1 MMKSVLLL
9 MVAFTF
15 AQAGHA
21 LGASIADTPWDEG
34 NVETLRTFN
43 KASVARFLT
52 DVLGNF
58 SGHGEC
64 SCVKPDDIDGFTWA
78 GLEGDGKLEL
88 VASLD
93 VNGRAFFDALLIFW
107 RDASGR
113 MTYQEVRGSGIHN
126 LRTVIRDLKGDG
138 KKELVIPIELVSHS
152 SAGAAIWPA
161 VYRLEKGKYVEASGD
176 FPGFYEDEALP
187 KLKSKTENTRR
198 TMTRVGTSETPLD
211 LEYRQSLQG
220 KLADLIT
227 ERNKILRVIGR
238 DPTAGLQDARAW
250 MKSNDPDL
258 LQDAAVTLKDISG
271 HEDEARAAGEAY
283 QRTARDTFQ
292 AHSAVNH

>member
-9 MVAFTF
+9 LVAFTF

-21 LGASIADTPWDEG
+21 LGASITDTPWDQG
-34 NVETLRTFN
+34 SIETLRTYD
-43 KASVARFLT
+43 KASVAGFLT
-52 DVLGNF
+52 GVIGNF
-58 SGHGEC
+58 SGHGDC
-64 SCVKPDDIDGFTWA
+64 SCVKPKDIDEYTWA
-78 GLEGDGKLEL
+78 DLQGDGKFEL
-88 VASLD
+88 VASMD

-107 RDASGR
+107 RDASGK
-113 MTYQEVRGSGIHN
+113 MIYQEVRGGRI
-126 LRTVIRDLKGDG
+126 LDLGRVVRDLNGDG

-187 KLKSKTENTRR
+187 KLKSKIENTRR

-227 ERNKILRVIGR
+227 ERNKILRLIGR
-238 DPTAGLQDARAW
+238 DPTAGLQDAREW

-271 HEDEARAAGEAY
+271 HEDEARAASEAY
-283 QRTARDTFQ
+283 QRTARDAYQ